1 MSQIE
6 PYRPPADGGFARTTW
21 AARRELQ
28 RVNREA
34 AIRAHALALEDETAY
49 MMAQRRMAI
58 GARLVG
64 DALENATVVSVHG
77 AAVVSRRPGMDDFV
91 QNLQGDY
98 QVNCAMVLE
107 GYMNRRV

>member
-6 PYRPPADGGFARTTW
+6 PYRPPAEGGFGRSTW
-21 AARRELQ
+21 TARRELQ

-34 AIRAHALALEDETAY
+34 AIRAHALALEDDTAF
-49 MMAQRRMAI
+49 MMAQRRMVG

-64 DALENATVVSVHG
+64 DALENTTVVSIHG
-77 AAVVSRRPGMDDFV
+77 AAVISRRPGMEDFV
-91 QNLQGDY
+91 HNLQGDY